1 VHFDSLL
8 PSTGAVISITAALLD
23 PYQCWV
29 NIKLLNTPIDTGAYI
44 FFKFFLK
51 KYKNVK
57 YLFIEFIFKIR
68 NKISNFRIKYF
79 NLIYAE
85 IGKGTEVY
93 QVYLILGS
101 I

>member
-1 VHFDSLL
+1 M
-8 PSTGAVISITAALLD
+8 
-23 PYQCWV
+23 
-29 NIKLLNTPIDTGAYI
+29 PIYFLI
-44 FFKFFLK
+44 FYK

-85 IGKGTEVY
+85 IGKGTEVIPSLLDIGIDIALLC
-93 QVYLILGS
+93 QVRPSLA
-101 I
+101 